1 MFSEQL
7 FDLILNLDD
16 EWKVE
21 LVKAN
26 FKTEE
31 VDVYVEYIGKE
42 AQDPDTFEMY
52 SIYDHRQVVVGD
64 I

>member
-7 FDLILNLDD
+7 FDLTMNLDD

-31 VDVYVEYIGKE
+31 VDLYVEYTVKKPKI
-42 AQDPDTFEMY
+42 P
-52 SIYDHRQVVVGD
+52 IL
-64 I
+64 